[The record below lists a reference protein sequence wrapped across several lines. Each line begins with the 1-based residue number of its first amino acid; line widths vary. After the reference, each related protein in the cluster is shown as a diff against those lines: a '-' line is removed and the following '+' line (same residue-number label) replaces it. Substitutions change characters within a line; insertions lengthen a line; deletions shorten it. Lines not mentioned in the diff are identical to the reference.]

1 MAGYS
6 MELVLAI
13 GYAFLAIIAFILE
26 LIARSMHQRTR
37 ELSPVSFTYHP
48 ERDGWNC
55 PRDQYLFPVFS
66 DRQSGKVVYRAPAS
80 VCNAYPSKADRT
92 FAIVV
97 PWRLSPHKLGVAI
110 AVSLISLD

>member
-55 PRDQYLFPVFS
+55 PPRPVPLSRLFRS
-66 DRQSGKVVYRAPAS
+66 AERQGRLRRPRIGLQRLPQQGRSHFRYSGATAS
-80 VCNAYPSKADRT
+80 V
-92 FAIVV
+92 
-97 PWRLSPHKLGVAI
+97 SP
-110 AVSLISLD
+110 